1 MQHLSEPAILS
12 PEMIVDWKRKRG
24 VYNFSTL
31 PDKAIIGLTHYIF
44 SQQLPRFFPK
54 RIKGIA
60 GTHFIHGSYVY
71 CSGFGSGASA
81 LVTLMEEL
89 RALGVKEF
97 IFIGLCASLVSSIAS
112 GEAFYVERALSANG
126 ITATYVSGKMI
137 APYDEQY
144 LKSLAEQLNLKGT
157 TCVSTDSPFRETP
170 SFIQEARAQ
179 GCKLIEMECAAA
191 YAFSHFYKLKV
202 ACLLVV
208 ADQMDPV
215 WTAPSDMNLLSRI
228 QQQLLNGIVKSKL

>member
-1 MQHLSEPAILS
+1 MQYLSEPAILS

-24 VYNFSTL
+24 VYNFAAL
-31 PDKAIIGLTHYIF
+31 PDKAIIGLTHHIF
-44 SQQLPRFFPK
+44 SQQLPFFSK

-71 CSGFGSGASA
+71 CSSFGSGAPA

-97 IFIGLCASLVSSIAS
+97 IFIGLCASLAKSIVS
-112 GEAFYVERALSANG
+112 GEAFYVKQALSASG
-126 ITATYVSGKMI
+126 ITATYVPEKMI
-137 APYDEQY
+137 APYDDQY
-144 LKSLAEQLNLKGT
+144 VRSLAEHLNLKST
-157 TCVSTDSPFRETP
+157 ACVSTDSPFRETS
-170 SFIQEARAQ
+170 SFIQEAKSE
-179 GCKLIEMECAAA
+179 GCTLIEMECAAA

-208 ADQMDPV
+208 ADQMEPA
-215 WTAPSDMNLLSRI
+215 WTAPSDMNLLNRV
-228 QQQLLNGIVKSKL
+228 QQELVNNIIKSKL

>member
-1 MQHLSEPAILS
+1 MQHLSEPAVLS

-24 VYNFSTL
+24 VYNFSAL
-31 PDKAIIGLTHYIF
+31 PEKAIIGLTHHIF
-44 SQQLPRFFPK
+44 SQQLPFFPK
-54 RIKGIA
+54 KIKGIA
-60 GTHFIHGSYVY
+60 GTHFNHGSYVY
-71 CSGFGSGASA
+71 CSSFGSGASA

-97 IFIGLCASLVSSIAS
+97 VFIGLCASLTKDLVSGS
-112 GEAFYVERALSANG
+112 AFYVAQALSANG
-126 ITATYVSGKMI
+126 ITATYASGKMI

-144 LKSLAEQLNLKGT
+144 IKSLGKHLGLEGI

-170 SFIQEARAQ
+170 SFIAEAKAE
-179 GCKLIEMECAAA
+179 GCCLIEMECAAA

-215 WTAPSDMNLLSRI
+215 WTAPSDMNLLNSV
-228 QQQLLNGIVKSKL
+228 QQKLINNIVKSNL

>member
-1 MQHLSEPAILS
+1 MQHLSEPAVLS

-24 VYNFSTL
+24 VYNFSVL
-31 PDKAIIGLTHYIF
+31 PEKAIIGLTHHIF
-44 SQQLPRFFPK
+44 SQQLPFFPK
-54 RIKGIA
+54 RIKGIG

-71 CSGFGSGASA
+71 CSSFGSGASA

-89 RALGVKEF
+89 RALGVKQF
-97 IFIGLCASLVSSIAS
+97 VFVGLCASLTQKNES
-112 GEAFYVERALSANG
+112 GKAFYVAQALSASG

-137 APYDEQY
+137 VPYNEQY
-144 LKSLAEQLNLKGT
+144 VKSLGEHLNLEGI

-170 SFIQEARAQ
+170 SFIAEAKAG
-179 GCKLIEMECAAA
+179 GCSLVEMECAAA

-215 WTAPSDMNLLSRI
+215 WTAPSDMNLINSV
-228 QQQLLNGIVKSKL
+228 QQQLINNIVKSNW